1 MKKFIKI
8 FSLFMVLAFA
18 ITVTSC
24 AVVKNYDEQKKS
36 FPTLGEAEIAEL
48 ENTPKFIGYLY
59 WNEEDPSSAVIF
71 RHYSDVTT
79 ELKNKVVAIF
89 SKDSD
94 KSGDTYSLPKL
105 ASGLSIGTNFK
116 GWFVKDSDNNITRV
130 TSVADLESNGI
141 VYAEYIGY
149 GESGLVV
156 LVCMIIVFLMLA
168 LLWLIVSLFRY
179 FAPKEEE
186 HDETESVGVVPVVET
201 RQPLKLEDIKDDD
214 MMAAALVASIDY
226 HNEIKEDV
234 RVVSIK
240 EIK

>member
-24 AVVKNYDEQKKS
+24 TVAKNYDEQNKS
-36 FPTLGEAEIAEL
+36 LPTLSEAEITDL
-48 ENTPKFIGYLY
+48 ENTPKFIGYIY
-59 WNEEDPSSAVIF
+59 WNEEEPSSAVIY
-71 RHYSDVTT
+71 RHYTDVSA
-79 ELKNKVVAIF
+79 ELKDKVVAIF

-105 ASGLSIGTNFK
+105 ASGLSVGTNFK
-116 GWFVKDSDNNITRV
+116 GWFVKDSDNNVTRV

-186 HDETESVGVVPVVET
+186 HDETESVVPVVET
-201 RQPLKLEDIKDDD
+201 RQPLKLEDITDDD